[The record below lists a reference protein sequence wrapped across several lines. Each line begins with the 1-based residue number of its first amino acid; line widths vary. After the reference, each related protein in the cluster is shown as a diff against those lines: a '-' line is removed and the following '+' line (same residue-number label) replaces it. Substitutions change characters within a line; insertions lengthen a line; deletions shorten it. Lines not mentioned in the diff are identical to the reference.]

1 MPSNHELEIIMRLK
15 DEISQ
20 KLIGVQGALQKLSNR
35 TKDVALEMRK
45 MGREMSYV
53 GMSMTAVGTA
63 ITAPLALAYKNA
75 GKFNADIAH
84 QLRETQNVFDNLSL
98 SIGKSLLP
106 VMKQLTDSVA
116 NAVGWWNSLEQA
128 TRDKIIQNVWNLGK
142 SLVALG
148 ISLVVIGKTMYTLAN
163 LGLLLANFSKIQVIF
178 TALMGPIGWVTI
190 GFVMLTVAMLKWKAV
205 ADAVMNTAQSLAK
218 ASFWGWIVSL
228 KGGQAGIDKV
238 FGKDGDWAK
247 GFDDFKQKIT
257 DFGAFYKEIMGSL
270 TSKGADVEKNAG
282 GFWSGFDKAIS
293 DAMDKLHDFQ
303 QLGIDVANQLTTGL
317 AGAFES
323 FINDAFSGQLKR
335 AQDYFAAFGQSI
347 VNIFAQKISQMAANW
362 IAFQAL
368 LAGQQLIGNIFK
380 LFSSVGNGF
389 SAASTTTSSGLTNAF
404 NATQFNPT
412 AGLSLGT
419 MHTGGIV
426 RAHGGLNLASDE
438 VPIIAQTGERIL
450 SRKQNKA
457 YEEGRGGVTIQPV
470 LVIKA
475 YDFADVD
482 KHKPQIIAWVSEA
495 INSNGA
501 LRGIMKKYG

>member
-1 MPSNHELEIIMRLK
+1 MPTNHELEIIMRLK

-84 QLRETQNVFDNLSL
+84 QLRQTQNVFDNLSL

-148 ISLVVIGKTMYTLAN
+148 ISLVVIGKTMSTLAN

-190 GFVMLTVAMLKWKAV
+190 GFVMLTVAMLKWKSV

-228 KGGQAGIDKV
+228 KGGQEGIDKV

-247 GFDDFKQKIT
+247 NLDNFKQQFT
-257 DFGAFYKEIMGSL
+257 DFGSFYKEIMGSL
-270 TSKGADVEKNAG
+270 TSKGAGAEGNAG
-282 GFWSGFDKAIS
+282 GFWSGFELSTIA
-293 DAMDKLHDFQ
+293 AMDALRNFQ
-303 QLGIDVANQLTTGL
+303 QLGMDVATQLTTGL
-317 AGAFES
+317 SGAFSS
-323 FINDAFSGQLKR
+323 FIDDAFSGQLRR
-335 AQDYFAAFGQSI
+335 AQDYFAEFGKSILSMFGQ
-347 VNIFAQKISQMAANW
+347 VISKM
-362 IAFQAL
+362 IAEWMVWQAV
-368 LAGQQLIGNIFK
+368 LAGKQLVGNILNILGGLGSVSGGYSGQKFAPAGTPQ
-380 LFSSVGNGF
+380 SSSGGLVGNMR
-389 SAASTTTSSGLTNAF
+389 
-404 NATQFNPT
+404 
-412 AGLSLGT
+412 T
-419 MHTGGIV
+419 MHTGGII
-426 RAHGGLNLASDE
+426 RAHSGLAIDE
-438 VPIIAQTGERIL
+438 VPIIAQSGERIL
-450 SRKQNKA
+450 SRRQNA
-457 YEEGRGGVTIQPV
+457 EYEKGGSSQKPTVIVIQAWDTQDIMRNRKSIEGVIINALKNNSGVRGAVKT
-470 LVIKA
+470 
-475 YDFADVD
+475 
-482 KHKPQIIAWVSEA
+482 
-495 INSNGA
+495 
-501 LRGIMKKYG
+501 YG